1 MEALRLVIL
10 FIVTSHT
17 QMGETGEPTGAWMEE
32 VATPYY
38 AFVDAG
44 FDVVVASPKGGQ
56 TPFDPRSLE
65 TENQTESTKRFLGDP
80 GARRR
85 FAETIRLDQLPDLEY
100 AAVFLPGGHGPM
112 WDLAANETLG
122 ALIVEAAD
130 AGKPIGAV
138 CHGPAGL
145 LPAVDSDGQWIFAG
159 KSITAFTNA
168 EEKAVHLEDAVPFL
182 LETEII
188 RKGGKFSKGT
198 NFAPY
203 VVKDGTLVTGQNPAS
218 SAEAANAILR
228 LVRKEVSNLPQ
239 D

>member
-1 MEALRLVIL
+1 
-10 FIVTSHT
+10 
-17 QMGETGEPTGAWMEE
+17 
-32 VATPYY
+32 
-38 AFVDAG
+38 
-44 FDVVVASPKGGQ
+44 
-56 TPFDPRSLE
+56 
-65 TENQTESTKRFLGDP
+65 
-80 GARRR
+80 
-85 FAETIRLDQLPDLEY
+85 
-100 AAVFLPGGHGPM
+100 M